1 LSLPAHRTNIMKP
14 ILYSYWRSSCSW
26 RVRIALELKS
36 VDYEYRAIHL
46 VKNGG
51 QQLTSEYGEIN
62 PLNQVPA
69 FVYNDETITQS
80 MAILEYLEAIFP
92 EVKLLPYEPLQK
104 AKVREICEVIN
115 AGTQPIQNLSV
126 MNKHSD
132 IQAERVAWSHFWINK
147 GLIAVEVLVS
157 KSGGKYCVGDEITM
171 ADCCL
176 IPQVYNANRFKVDM
190 KQFPNINRI
199 VQNLEQVKAF
209 VRAHPDNQPDK
220 Q

>member
-1 LSLPAHRTNIMKP
+1 MYIFFKCKIRLFILIFPQP

-62 PLNQVPA
+62 PLNQVRIKKKEKRGKNHYSFQNLEKYLFQVPA

-104 AKVREICEVIN
+104 AKVRNSIFKMKYAAISISKYLSSYFFL
-115 AGTQPIQNLSV
+115 GSRNLRS
-126 MNKHSD
+126 NQCWYS
-132 IQAERVAWSHFWINK
+132 AN
-147 GLIAVEVLVS
+147 S
-157 KSGGKYCVGDEITM
+157 K
-171 ADCCL
+171 
-176 IPQVYNANRFKVDM
+176 FKCY
-190 KQFPNINRI
+190 
-199 VQNLEQVKAF
+199 E
-209 VRAHPDNQPDK
+209 
-220 Q
+220 